1 MKFFATVALLATAVA
16 AAPSQKLFNLRT
28 SGSSNSSHND
38 LYLSVGHGLA
48 SDPLNSEAVFSGASA
63 SNAAAFSFINGT
75 IILDTE
81 AKSPWTLDLI
91 SVEGTRKGRAQI
103 SVKPT
108 SGSGGFSISRQGVQG
123 PSEIW
128 DGWLWCPTNF
138 EAGQLFPNLHF
149 LSKTVQEP
157 ALPEGCDRIQLNAI
171 PTSSA

>member
-91 SVEGTRKGRAQI
+91 SVEGKLSPVLPLNVTVTEPRSLTILVLYRHSQGARPDQRQTHFRLGRLLYQ
-103 SVKPT
+103 PPGR
-108 SGSGGFSISRQGVQG
+108 SGTQ
-123 PSEIW
+123 
-128 DGWLWCPTNF
+128 
-138 EAGQLFPNLHF
+138 
-149 LSKTVQEP
+149 
-157 ALPEGCDRIQLNAI
+157 
-171 PTSSA
+171 